1 MMTLI
6 IVGVIRHLSS
16 WIGWYTIANQ
26 TVTRQSAPNYVLP
39 NGIKVRSYN
48 HLDTGLLSSNNYAPR
63 NTTCLLIWCIW
74 CYGIVMVMGC
84 ITAILYGQLFETD
97 SYWRHGITIKDGDLV
112 LDIGANIGFYSLSLA
127 TQRKNLTIL
136 GTLS

>member
-1 MMTLI
+1 MFVDM
-6 IVGVIRHLSS
+6 V
-16 WIGWYTIANQ
+16 YM
-26 TVTRQSAPNYVLP
+26 VLW
-39 NGIKVRSYN
+39 NRDG
-48 HLDTGLLSSNNYAPR
+48 D
-63 NTTCLLIWCIW
+63 
-74 CYGIVMVMGC
+74 GC